1 VPEPATEEERTVYA
15 LGLVL
20 GRNVSSFSLTPKELE
35 LVKAGLDASIAG
47 TKPAVDLAIYGPK
60 IQPLQV
66 ARVHAQAEREEA
78 AGATYLESAAKV
90 EGAVRTPSGAVL
102 QSITPG
108 DGPSPTTADRV
119 RVQYEG
125 RLIDG
130 TVFDSSRARGEPA
143 TMALTGVIPCWT
155 EAVPLMKVGGRSR
168 VVCPAKLAYG
178 ERGSGPVIRPG
189 ATLVFDIELLAI
201 VPP

>member
-1 VPEPATEEERTVYA
+1 
-15 LGLVL
+15 
-20 GRNVSSFSLTPKELE
+20 
-35 LVKAGLDASIAG
+35 
-47 TKPAVDLAIYGPK
+47 
-60 IQPLQV
+60 
-66 ARVHAQAEREEA
+66 
-78 AGATYLESAAKV
+78 
-90 EGAVRTPSGAVL
+90 
-102 QSITPG
+102 
-108 DGPSPTTADRV
+108 
-119 RVQYEG
+119 VQYEG